1 MFLLSLLLSGVLATT
16 PATSEVAVPSES
28 ETYDQ
33 QTYSTLDDLD
43 DVYRF
48 EYDMSPE
55 LLSSIDELTTAWK
68 SGILVKNGYVW
79 TDDILNC
86 YKRRCPDCSDD
97 EIIRTYMAGSHF
109 EKTRTTMDHHCA
121 PAGSVPGRLLKDVI
135 RDGLEG
141 VKARNRKKEK
151 LKAAGWPAELAEI
164 LSEFMF
170 V

>member
-68 SGILVKNGYVW
+68 SGILVKNGYVL

-86 YKRRCPDCSDD
+86 LKKRCPDCSDD
-97 EIIRTYMAGSHF
+97 EIIRTFMAADYF
-109 EKTRTTMDHHCA
+109 EKTRTYMGYSCA

-135 RDGLEG
+135 HNG
-141 VKARNRKKEK
+141 VEEIKARNRMKAEVKERVRK
-151 LKAAGWPAELAEI
+151 FL
-164 LSEFMF
+164 LSQQPRQS
-170 V
+170 